1 MKEFRAFILRGNVL
15 DLAVGVVIGAA
26 FGAIVSSFV
35 GDILTPLLGLLNVPD
50 FKDAAV
56 KVGSAE
62 VRYGRFINAALAF
75 LMISSAV
82 FFLVVKPVNHLM
94 ERMKTEPDVD
104 SPTKNC
110 PFCISSIPVQATK
123 CAFCGSEV

>member
-1 MKEFRAFILRGNVL
+1 MKEFRAFVLRGNVL

-50 FKDAAV
+50 FSKAAV

-62 VRYGRFINAALAF
+62 VRYGLFLNATLSF
-75 LMISSAV
+75 LLISGAV
-82 FFLVVKPVNHLM
+82 FFFVVKPVNHLM
-94 ERMKTEPDVD
+94 ERMKTEPDVE

-110 PFCISSIPVQATK
+110 PFCFSSIPVQATK
-123 CAFCGSEV
+123 CAFCASEV

>member
-1 MKEFRAFILRGNVL
+1 MKEFRAFVLRGNVL

-50 FKDAAV
+50 FSKAAV

-62 VRYGRFINAALAF
+62 VRYGLFLNATLSF
-75 LMISSAV
+75 LLISGAV
-82 FFLVVKPVNHLM
+82 FFFVVKPVNHLM
-94 ERMKTEPDVD
+94 ERMKTEPDVE

-123 CAFCGSEV
+123 CAFCASEV